1 MTPQEKK
8 IYDEKIQAVLT
19 DIQALVDRHGCFFT
33 FDLMNVCLHVSFHKT
48 SSVVDQLKLV
58 VQNRWRASV
67 VSNQQTLEYEAMSP
81 EVQKAAEMQ
90 KKLEKLEMILDPM
103 ETLNVMTRI
112 ASGEKVDDVLAEY
125 DEKIQAHEAK
135 VKSID
140 NDPTKLLADFR
151 FGNEPKNDE
160 DPPNP
165 FDDGL

>member
-1 MTPQEKK
+1 MTPQDKK
-8 IYDEKIQAVLT
+8 IYDEKIQAVLA
-19 DIQALVDRHGCFFT
+19 DIQALVEKHGCLFT
-33 FDLMNVCLHVSFHKT
+33 IDPISICLHVSFHKT
-48 SSVVDQLKLV
+48 PSVINQLKLV

-67 VSNQQTLEYEAMSP
+67 VSNQQTLEYEVISP
-81 EVQKAAEMQ
+81 EMQKSVDAQ

-135 VKSID
+135 IKLID

-151 FGNEPKNDE
+151 FGNEPKNE
-160 DPPNP
+160 DPNP
-165 FDDGL
+165 FDDDGL